1 MNGLRDYY
9 IKWSKSEKD
18 KYHTISLIHG
28 IKKMTNEIANRN
40 RHIDMDM
47 ENKHMVTK
55 GMREGIN

>member
-1 MNGLRDYY
+1 
-9 IKWSKSEKD
+9 
-18 KYHTISLIHG
+18 
-28 IKKMTNEIANRN
+28 MTNEIANRN